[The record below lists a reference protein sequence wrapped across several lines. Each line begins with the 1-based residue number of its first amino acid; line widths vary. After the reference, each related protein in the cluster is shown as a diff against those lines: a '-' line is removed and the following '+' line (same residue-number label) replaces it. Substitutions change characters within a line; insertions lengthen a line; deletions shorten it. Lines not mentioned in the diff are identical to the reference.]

1 MKRTRVRGNGLLV
14 VSFLLPAIALYSLFF
29 AFPVIRALVVSLF
42 DWNGFSGDM
51 KFVGLANFIN
61 ITQDSL
67 FWEAIGRT
75 LIISVGGGVLLFGLV
90 LFLGGV
96 LLRPL
101 RFKRVFRAILFFPV
115 VLPGIAVGIIWAFVY
130 NYDWGPVSGVAGAL
144 GLEDLQGPWLAPD
157 RIIPALT
164 VAVVWTYAGYYLL
177 LVLAGID
184 RVPRDLLEAA
194 RLDGA
199 SEWTTYRRVVLPMV
213 GDVMDIALILWIVG
227 SLRIFDV
234 IAAITLPM
242 PSTSTYTLSIY
253 VWSQTVGGDPP
264 VFRLGYG
271 TALGVILLAL
281 AILGAGLSRL
291 RGSRQ
296 RIEF

>member
-1 MKRTRVRGNGLLV
+1 MKRSRVRGNGLLV

>member
-1 MKRTRVRGNGLLV
+1 VKRSRRIENGVLAAA
-14 VSFLLPAIALYSLFF
+14 FLLPAIALYSLFF
-29 AFPVIRALVVSLF
+29 AFPVVRALVVSLF
-42 DWNGFSGDM
+42 DWNGFSAGM
-51 KFVGLANFIN
+51 EFVGLANFAN
-61 ITQDSL
+61 IAQDSL

-101 RFKRVFRAILFFPV
+101 RFKRIFRAILFFPV

-144 GLEDLQGPWLAPD
+144 GLEFLQGPWLSPD

-194 RLDGA
+194 RIDGA
-199 SEWTTYRRVVLPMV
+199 GEWTTYRRVVLPMV
-213 GDVMDIALILWIVG
+213 RDVMDIALILWIVG

-271 TALGVILLAL
+271 TALGVVLLAL
-281 AILGAGLSRL
+281 AIIGAGLSRF

-296 RIEF
+296 RIEY

>member
-1 MKRTRVRGNGLLV
+1 MKRSRRLGNRILIV
-14 VSFLLPAIALYSLFF
+14 TFLLPAIALYSVFF
-29 AFPVIRALVVSLF
+29 MFPVVRALVVSLF
-42 DWNGFSGDM
+42 VWNGWTADM
-51 KFVGLANFIN
+51 TFVGLENFANM
-61 ITQDSL
+61 TQDSL

-75 LIISVGGGVLLFGLV
+75 LIISVGGGLLLFGLV

-101 RFKRVFRAILFFPV
+101 RFKRAFRAVLFFPV

-130 NYDWGPVSGVAGAL
+130 NYDWGPVSGAAGAV
-144 GLEDLQGPWLAPD
+144 GLEALRGPWLAPD

-199 SEWTTYRRVVLPMV
+199 GEWTTYRRVVLPVV
-213 GDVMDIALILWIVG
+213 GDVLDIALILWIVG

-242 PSTSTYTLSIY
+242 PSPTTYTLSIY
-253 VWSQTVGGDPP
+253 VWAQTVGGDPP
-264 VFRLGYG
+264 AFRLGYG
-271 TALGVILLAL
+271 TALGVVLLAL
-281 AILGAGLSRL
+281 AMTGAAVSRL
-291 RGSRQ
+291 RGPRQ